1 MYEYSCI
8 NDEDWEL
15 TDEQIESQNDYI
27 ESHQ

>member
-15 TDEQIESQNDYI
+15 TDEQIDSQNDYL
-27 ESHQ
+27 EAH